1 MNLSALDPDYGCAA
15 EIMDEKTAA
24 LTAAAEA
31 AGFPKKE
38 LKTASFNV
46 NTEYRG
52 VHDPKTGEYR
62 QEFAGYRVFHGLTL
76 GFPLDLCKL
85 GELLGGFSDSGADPE
100 LSIRFTVA
108 DPEAVRREAL
118 EKAAAN
124 ARKKAELLAA
134 ASGVKLGELLT
145 IRYDWAEIRLE
156 SGGYMPLVIENLEY
170 TDADGNPVY
179 SMTHYGELN
188 GDAMADPD
196 MTFAV
201 DFKNGTVIPR
211 TFQNDYMGGPFVSH
225 SFYSKDGKDIIVLE
239 AFVFAPRYD
248 KRQYLR
254 QVESLLYSFE
264 WDSEMA
270 DE

>member
-1 MNLSALDPDYGCAA
+1 MKRTVSVRGTGSVTAAPDRIEVTMNLSALDPDYGRAA

-76 GFPLDLCKL
+76 GFPLDLAKL

-100 LSIRFTVA
+100 LSIRFTVS

-124 ARKKAELLAA
+124 AREKAELLAA

-156 SGGYMPLVIENLEY
+156 SATMF
-170 TDADGNPVY
+170 DAANGMAPKAMMRKA
-179 SMTHYGELN
+179 SFAAGMTPQDISFSDSAG
-188 GDAMADPD
+188 
-196 MTFAV
+196 
-201 DFKNGTVIPR
+201 
-211 TFQNDYMGGPFVSH
+211 FVWE
-225 SFYSKDGKDIIVLE
+225 IV
-239 AFVFAPRYD
+239 
-248 KRQYLR
+248 
-254 QVESLLYSFE
+254 
-264 WDSEMA
+264 
-270 DE
+270 